1 MPEAAVT
8 LNGRVYHLACGEGE
22 EARLNQLSRIVSEK
36 LEKVVSEFGQVGDDR
51 LLLLSALLI
60 ADDLLEAREKAA
72 SLEKQ
77 LDTAE
82 ARTRGT
88 NR

>member
-8 LNGRVYHLACGEGE
+8 LNGRVYHLACSEGE
-22 EARLNQLSRIVSEK
+22 EARLTQLSRIVSEK

-51 LLLLSALLI
+51 LLLLAALLI
-60 ADDLLEAREKAA
+60 ADDMLEAREKAA

-77 LDTAE
+77 LEAAE
-82 ARTRGT
+82 ARSRGT